1 MLKNINGNSISIE
14 NMDEKIREYEILLKS
29 RPEDIDVYYELLNL
43 YAKRGILSKFKEISL
58 KLVDLYIRSNSSEQA
73 EIVCNRII
81 KLEPENI
88 QVWEKLIGIY
98 LSMGNDDKARDT
110 CFFLSRICSMVNQ
123 PEKSFEFIKR
133 GIELDPDNLN
143 ARLEMAIMSVKQGRI
158 KEGIDQ
164 YKELGRAYWEKGEL
178 LKAAETFKRVTV
190 LQPDDTETHLNLGI
204 IYRELGELED
214 SKNAFRFI
222 LRYDLTN
229 IKALTELGLV
239 CQEKCEIDS
248 AILAFQKILDINPVK
263 AEAAGKLGELYE
275 IRGQTE
281 EAIKAYYK
289 AAELYLKQDL
299 KDKAIHM
306 CELILDIDCKFSKAL
321 RMIKELGYISP
332 PPPPEPVYN
341 YDNSIECPS
350 CGEKNRSNA
359 LMCFFCGLQFE
370 SAEQASTYCLHCGAK
385 SNFPSFNCQVCGKE
399 LEHIHHI
406 DQDVDM
412 SFYKITS
419 GTIFATGI
427 KDPLILKYTEIR
439 ADIKGMIADVKVIQ
453 KFQNNLDKNIEA
465 FYVFPLPGDG
475 AVYDLE
481 IKAGERII
489 KGKIKEKEEAKRT
502 YEEAMNEGKKASL
515 LEEQK
520 ENIFNISVAN
530 IKPGE
535 EILVTLK
542 YYQTI
547 KYDDGE
553 YEMVIPLVISQKSG
567 ERPEEKNTFTGKR
580 GEINIFINLDA
591 GFPVGEVKSPTHLLY
606 IEEKSEYIRH
616 IQLAREGEIPNK
628 DFILKYSSTG
638 ERLETS
644 LSFYRKEGKPGAF
657 MLHVTPKMDYGP
669 EEMVKREMIF
679 VLDRSG
685 SMSWGRTNF
694 TPIDQARKALKACLR
709 TLRTGDMFNIITF
722 STYTNNIHYKSLA
735 FNDVNLQNADVFIDS
750 IHATG
755 GTNILMAMKQVLRH
769 PVESNYLRQIIFL
782 TDGEVKNV
790 DEILGAIQRTIGKS
804 RIFTFGI
811 GTTVNR
817 NLLDGMAEM
826 GKGTVQYLTLEQDIE
841 EAIQKF
847 SNQTAFPILTDIS
860 VEWEN
865 ASVSDIYPVSISDL
879 YFGQILYLL
888 GRFHSSG
895 KGKVFVK
902 AMTVSGSFTEE
913 IDVELPEVSEEYP
926 VVEIMWAKQRIHH
939 LLKKEKENP
948 KEKYSIREEIIGIAM
963 RYKLMTPY
971 TSLVAVEEGE
981 VSEREEIIRVTV
993 PSLLPEGMKKTLPDR
1008 SPVPQASSPSSGKW
1022 NLVSPPGMLRRSVSP
1037 VMKTLSP
1044 SPSPSRGTG
1053 RPTSGIIS
1061 MVSPQARNGGRPM
1074 SGIMNIPR
1082 GVVANRAP
1090 SPGPQLSAPPLQ
1102 MRLSVSENI
1111 PPSPSSKEILRPE
1124 LISRCDERSESL
1136 RSSGAEE
1143 EYKGLVYDDVPLE
1156 LCIDECDDAPADV
1169 KLCPDKGEY
1178 SPPVPEERSE
1188 SSISY
1193 KESISAGENISS
1205 VPNQLPVSPEMIDR
1219 SFKYLARNQS
1229 AEGLWSND
1237 ADLNKRV
1244 IATVCAVLA
1253 FIKHGH
1259 TNKAGNYRGQLS
1271 KAIYYIQN
1279 NLDNLSGISVSLS
1292 VMMSLELYKI
1302 SGKKKE
1308 REDTEKSI
1316 EKLKEKWPS
1325 FNSPLE
1331 KGFAFFAAKDALKE
1345 ELVREGD
1352 LSDISLWEEEI
1363 KNITVTGIGSMEDI
1377 LSSALSVIAG
1387 NKEPVNL
1394 LLPYYRKEEPDG
1406 GSINIP
1412 GLNTVD
1418 TTAGGIFVIA

>member
-58 KLVDLYIRSNSSEQA
+58 KLADLYIRSNSSEQA

-88 QVWEKLIGIY
+88 QAREKLIEIY
-98 LSMGNDDKARDT
+98 ISIGNNDKAIDA
-110 CFFLSRICSMVNQ
+110 CFSLSRICSMVNQ

-133 GIELDPDNLN
+133 GIELDPDNLD

-164 YKELGRAYWEKGEL
+164 YKELGMAYWEKCEL
-178 LKAAETFKRVTV
+178 LKAADTYKRVTV

-204 IYRELGELED
+204 IYRELGQLED

-239 CQEKCEIDS
+239 CQEKGEIDS
-248 AILAFQKILDINPVK
+248 AILAFRKVLEIDPIK
-263 AEAAGKLGELYE
+263 AEAAGKLGELYL

-289 AAELYLKQDL
+289 AAELYLKKDL

-306 CELILDIDCKFSKAL
+306 CELILDINCKFSKAL
-321 RMIKELGYISP
+321 KMIKELGYIP

-385 SNFPSFNCQVCGKE
+385 SKYSSFNCQVCGKE
-399 LEHIHHI
+399 LEQSYAGNQDI
-406 DQDVDM
+406 DM
-412 SFYKITS
+412 TRYKITS
-419 GTIFATGI
+419 GTMFATDI

-475 AVYDLE
+475 AVCDLE

-638 ERLETS
+638 EKLETS

-709 TLRTGDMFNIITF
+709 TLRSGDVFNIITF

-755 GTNILMAMKQVLRH
+755 GTNILMAMNHALRY

-790 DEILGAIQRTIGKS
+790 DEILDAIHRTLGKA

-841 EAIQKF
+841 EAMQKF

-865 ASVSDIYPVSISDL
+865 ASVSDTYPVTIPDL
-879 YFGQILYLL
+879 YFGQVFYLL
-888 GRFHSSG
+888 GRFNSAG
-895 KGKVFVK
+895 KGKALLN
-902 AMTVSGSFTEE
+902 AMTVSGNFTQE
-913 IDVELPEVSEEYP
+913 IDLELPEVWEEYP
-926 VVEIMWAKQRIHH
+926 VIEIMWAKQRIHH

-963 RYKLMTPY
+963 RYKIMTPY

-1022 NLVSPPGMLRRSVSP
+1022 NFVSPPGMLRRSVSP

-1061 MVSPQARNGGRPM
+1061 MVSPQARNAGRPM

-1082 GVVANRAP
+1082 GVVANGAS
-1090 SPGPQLSAPPLQ
+1090 SPGSQLSAPPLQ

-1156 LCIDECDDAPADV
+1156 LCMDEN
-1169 KLCPDKGEY
+1169 EE
-1178 SPPVPEERSE
+1178 PPVPGEKSE

-1244 IATVCAVLA
+1244 IATACAVLA
-1253 FIKHGH
+1253 FIKYGH

-1331 KGFAFFAAKDALKE
+1331 KGFAFFAAKNALKE

-1352 LSDISLWEEEI
+1352 LSDISLWEGEI
-1363 KNITVTGIGSMEDI
+1363 KNITVTGISSMEDI

-1387 NKEPVNL
+1387 KKEPVNL

-1412 GLNTVD
+1412 GLNTVE